1 MYWGQNKTWVA
12 GTDSRMLVKEQ
23 VSSIEWWMIPKFT
36 ELLRVSGILLLML
49 GEGVLVT
56 ELYGDSFL
64 RQTADIWVLGNCIS
78 LRLILYR
85 VKVWLGHSNSWFVFG
100 NFPGLKEQ
108 NSAFCWCFSVKV
120 NIEDEAWATLK
131 ELVEE
136 KKIEEKYI
144 VNFLES
150 GNGNICFHNISYQE
164 TNQFI

>member
-1 MYWGQNKTWVA
+1 M
-12 GTDSRMLVKEQ
+12 
-23 VSSIEWWMIPKFT
+23 
-36 ELLRVSGILLLML
+36 
-49 GEGVLVT
+49 
-56 ELYGDSFL
+56 
-64 RQTADIWVLGNCIS
+64 
-78 LRLILYR
+78 
-85 VKVWLGHSNSWFVFG
+85 KVQLGHSSSWFVFG

-120 NIEDEAWATLK
+120 NIEDEAWATFK